1 MRWKKTDR
9 QERDHCVLT
18 VFTSAGRK
26 DIMEFGQYVQ
36 IIERKAGEKPE
47 GRKSAENET
56 GLCGYFLS
64 SQKRPKDAGGRGHD
78 GAGSGGEK
86 RKGSLCR
93 HFQL

>member
-1 MRWKKTDR
+1 MGGALWKLGFQKISPC
-9 QERDHCVLT
+9 QSGSE
-18 VFTSAGRK
+18 
-26 DIMEFGQYVQ
+26 
-36 IIERKAGEKPE
+36 
-47 GRKSAENET
+47 SAENET

-64 SQKRPKDAGGRGHD
+64 SQKRPKDAGGREHD

>member
-1 MRWKKTDR
+1 MRWKKADR

-47 GRKSAENET
+47 GRKCVS
-56 GLCGYFLS
+56 
-64 SQKRPKDAGGRGHD
+64 GR
-78 GAGSGGEK
+78 
-86 RKGSLCR
+86 
-93 HFQL
+93 